1 MLTYKLGDLPTEIQ
15 KSHASKIVYEYL
27 TDLLKDHKYDNK
39 EFCKRVTILQFIKFK
54 FPSFKPWEISNQKFM
69 RDESSVPMFTEDKP
83 TKEDFKAAEEFVFKQ
98 GLENKMLDHNNYELM
113 LSGEKQ
119 MARIYARNPILVV
132 ETLDYYIKSIFSET
146 NLKSLAN

>member
-54 FPSFKPWEISNQKFM
+54 FPSFKPWEISNEKFM
-69 RDESSVPMFTEDKP
+69 RDGFAVPMYTENKP
-83 TKEDFKAAEEFVFKQ
+83 TKEDF
-98 GLENKMLDHNNYELM
+98 GLQPEWRLPCMPRTRSENVR
-113 LSGEKQ
+113 G
-119 MARIYARNPILVV
+119 
-132 ETLDYYIKSIFSET
+132 T
-146 NLKSLAN
+146 